1 MTHRRDETT
10 DAGRQ
15 SPRFIT
21 VLAEDA
27 ETVRAAQRL
36 RYRVFRAAN
45 AAEEPRERLSHEPH
59 QRLFEPQRRL
69 SHDAIDEDHF
79 DRHCR
84 HLVVRETTTGAVV
97 GTYRILT
104 AERARA
110 AGGFYSETEFD
121 CSRLRRLDGR
131 LVEVGRA
138 CVDPAYRSGGVITL
152 LLGALTR
159 WVVAHRYDYVLGCA
173 SIDLADGV
181 DAAAS
186 LCRRLV
192 REHLAPEAWR
202 VVPHTPFRLGD
213 RPVPERELPP
223 LIKAYLRFGA
233 SVAGE
238 PAFDEA
244 FATADVLMVLPMAAM
259 APRFRARLLRDDP
272 TSRAGRRTRWAA

>member
-10 DAGRQ
+10 DAGPG
-15 SPRFIT
+15 SPRYYCT

-36 RYRVFRAAN
+36 RYRVFSAAN
-45 AAEEPRERLSHEPH
+45 AAPEPNERLHHE
-59 QRLFEPQRRL
+59 
-69 SHDAIDEDHF
+69 AIDEDHF

-84 HLVVRETTTGAVV
+84 HLVVRETATGAVV

-104 AERARA
+104 AEGARA

-121 CSRLRRLDGR
+121 CSRLRCLPGR

-138 CVDPAYRSGGVITL
+138 CVDPAHRSGGVITL
-152 LLGALTR
+152 LLAALTR
-159 WVVAHRYDYVLGCA
+159 WVVANRYDWVMGCA
-173 SIDLADGV
+173 SIDVADGV

-192 REHLAPEAWR
+192 REHLAPEEWR
-202 VVPHTPFRLGD
+202 VVPHTPFQLGD
-213 RPVPERELPP
+213 RPTAERALPP

-233 SVAGE
+233 TVAGD
-238 PAFDEA
+238 PAWDPA
-244 FATADVLMVLPMAAM
+244 FATADVLMLLPMAAM
-259 APRFRARLLRDDP
+259 APRFRARLLRDDATP
-272 TSRAGRRTRWAA
+272 RDARRTP

>member
-45 AAEEPRERLSHEPH
+45 AAEEPHPGLSQRPH
-59 QRLFEPQRRL
+59 QRPSL
-69 SHDAIDEDHF
+69 DAIDEDPF

-84 HLVVRETTTGAVV
+84 HLVVRETATGAVV

-159 WVVAHRYDYVLGCA
+159 WVVANRYDYVMGCA

-202 VVPHTPFRLGD
+202 VVPHTPFQLGD

-272 TSRAGRRTRWAA
+272 TSRGGRRTRWAA